1 MSGQDD
7 RLVRRSVEAAA
18 RRVAGGPCPEP
29 DVLGLYT
36 DRGLDDAERGLVE
49 DHLAGCPRCQ
59 ATVAALVRSA
69 PEAADVAGAAETGAG
84 GVRAWWTGWRWLVPA
99 TATAAVVTL
108 AIWVGRGPS
117 ERAAEADREVA
128 PAPPAATA
136 ASPADRRQLEA
147 PLAARS
153 DPAAPALRAGAAS
166 FAEPRSPAAPG
177 AGRRP
182 TQRSGAAASETR
194 LERAEPQ
201 RQREEAPVGSPA
213 GQARPEATAA
223 PTPAAPANAAP
234 AGSTRTPLPPPPA
247 SAAPPP
253 PPAPGQPPG
262 TIQETITVA
271 EAPARAPGAPTARTS
286 ERNAADQAAAGAM
299 AKATASDTGATT
311 RRMVELTGRVTYRT
325 RQALPAGAIIEVQL
339 LDVSRADAPAQPLG
353 RTSIV
358 TKGEQ
363 VPVPFAVAY
372 DAGTIDAR
380 RRYVVQ
386 ATITIAGRV
395 AFRTTTAHPVLT
407 SGGSG
412 TDLEVVVQPV
422 R

>member
-1 MSGQDD
+1 M
-7 RLVRRSVEAAA
+7 
-18 RRVAGGPCPEP
+18 
-29 DVLGLYT
+29 LGLYA
-36 DRGLDDAERGLVE
+36 DRGLDDAERVPVE
-49 DHLAGCPRCQ
+49 DHLAGCTRCQ

-69 PEAADVAGAAETGAG
+69 PEAADVVGAAESAG

-108 AIWVGRGPS
+108 AIWVGRDPS
-117 ERAAEADREVA
+117 ERAAEADRAVA
-128 PAPPAATA
+128 SAPPAATA
-136 ASPADRRQLEA
+136 ASPDDRRQNEA
-147 PLAARS
+147 PSAARS
-153 DPAAPALRAGAAS
+153 DLAAIAPAPAAGRDA
-166 FAEPRSPAAPG
+166 AAPG
-177 AGRRP
+177 AAA
-182 TQRSGAAASETR
+182 SGAGATQGAREKAPTGFAAVAPAPAPAPGSANFAASETR
-194 LERAEPQ
+194 LERAEPE
-201 RQREEAPVGSPA
+201 RQREEAAVGSTA

-223 PTPAAPANAAP
+223 PTPAAPANEATAR
-234 AGSTRTPLPPPPA
+234 STRAPLPPPPA
-247 SAAPPP
+247 SAATPP
-253 PPAPGQPPG
+253 PPAPVQPPG
-262 TIQETITVA
+262 TLQETITVA
-271 EAPARAPGAPTARTS
+271 EAPARAPGAPAARTT
-286 ERNAADQAAAGAM
+286 ERNAADQAAAGAL
-299 AKATASDTGATT
+299 AKATTSDPGATT

-372 DAGTIDAR
+372 DASTIDPR

-407 SGGSG
+407 GGGSG
-412 TDLEVVVQPV
+412 TDLEVVVQPA